1 MARLLAQ
8 NCFCKIIRKI
18 SPLTSPGTLAQ
29 SRPGKK
35 LVIITIITS
44 CHYHI
49 SFTINRDVRARCNL
63 PTIPFFQLLSRP
75 KRSGINKQVKLS
87 EQKNLIMTWLW
98 RRNGRL
104 FFVSSSST
112 TSTVSTTT
120 LCWSS
125 NTAAA
130 ISTCGRK
137 RRAITD
143 KMDNPGILN
152 PAPVAVDEKNR
163 YGNVVDRKIWSQSV
177 WADWSIQ

>member
-1 MARLLAQ
+1 MG
-8 NCFCKIIRKI
+8 
-18 SPLTSPGTLAQ
+18 TSPGTLAQ

-35 LVIITIITS
+35 AGMSGLAAI
-44 CHYHI
+44 
-49 SFTINRDVRARCNL
+49 F
-63 PTIPFFQLLSRP
+63 LLFLFSN
-75 KRSGINKQVKLS
+75 SSLAQNEAASTNK
-87 EQKNLIMTWLW
+87 
-98 RRNGRL
+98 RNGRL

-112 TSTVSTTT
+112 TSTTT

-152 PAPVAVDEKNR
+152 PAPVAVDEKNS
-163 YGNVVDRKIWSQSV
+163 YYNVEEDDVMSSKTTPSEV
-177 WADWSIQ
+177 